1 MLERER
7 KYRLNI
13 DETIRLTTFLER
25 DAVHVRSEIQDN
37 VRFAASSASGPGVDL
52 RLRTVAGRQEL
63 TLKGPRLE
71 RGPSKVREEW
81 SLAVSGNVGPF
92 LDALGFSQVLTYRKR
107 TAIYTIG
114 GATVSIDDV
123 EGLGSFCEIEAT
135 DDEAIETV
143 ARELGLDASA
153 LEQRGYTRLV
163 KDARAAAALSAS
175 FHRTP

>member
-7 KYRLNI
+7 KYRLSV
-13 DETIRLTTFLER
+13 DETVRLTALLER
-25 DAVHVRSEIQDN
+25 DGVRERSEIQDN
-37 VRFAASSASGPGVDL
+37 VRFAARNASGAGVDL

-81 SLAVSGNVGPF
+81 SLAVSGEVGPF
-92 LDALGFSQVLTYRKR
+92 LEALGFAQVLTYRKR
-107 TAIYTIG
+107 TSIYTIG

-123 EGLGSFCEIEAT
+123 EGLGSFCEVEAT
-135 DDEAIETV
+135 DDEVIEAV
-143 ARELGLDASA
+143 VRELDLDASA

-163 KDARAAAALSAS
+163 KDARAAAPLPAS
-175 FHRTP
+175 VDRTP

>member
-7 KYRLNI
+7 KYRLSI
-13 DETIRLTTFLER
+13 DETVRLTALLEC
-25 DAVHVRSEIQDN
+25 DAVRVRSEIQDN
-37 VRFAASSASGPGVDL
+37 VRFAARKASGAGVDV

-107 TAIYTIG
+107 TSIYAIR

-123 EGLGSFCEIEAT
+123 EGLGSFCEVEAT
-135 DDEAIETV
+135 DDEVIEV
-143 ARELGLDASA
+143 VVRELGLDSNA
-153 LEQRGYTRLV
+153 LEQRGYARLV
-163 KDARAAAALSAS
+163 KDARAAAALPAS
-175 FHRTP
+175 VDRTP

>member
-107 TAIYTIG
+107 TVIYTIG

-135 DDEAIETV
+135 DDEVIEAV
-143 ARELGLDASA
+143 ARELGLDANA
-153 LEQRGYTRLV
+153 LEQRGYARLV
-163 KDARAAAALSAS
+163 KDARAAAALPAS
-175 FHRTP
+175 VDRTP